1 MGFIYRKQ
9 MPSAERLKEMLP
21 VPECCAENRLRR
33 IKELEDILAGRDERL
48 LLIIGP
54 CSADNEDSVCEY
66 ITRLARVQEEVK
78 DKIMIMP
85 RIYTNKPRTT
95 GDGYK
100 GMMHQPDP
108 HEAPNAF
115 DGIKAI
121 RHMHIRAMSESGF
134 AAADEMLYPDNHPYL
149 DDILGYVAIG
159 ARSVENQQHRLVASG
174 LDMPV
179 GMKNGTGGDTGVM
192 FNAIYAA
199 QHGHDFIY
207 QSHEVASDGNPYAHA
222 ILRGGIDER
231 GRNIPNYH
239 YEDLLRIAGEYH
251 NRGFMNPSII
261 IDTNHNN
268 SCKQYEQQPRIASEV
283 LHSMNYEHLLRRMI
297 KGFMV
302 ESYLED
308 GSQKIGDDIVYGK
321 SITDPCLG
329 WEATERMIFHLAEHL
344 I

>member
-1 MGFIYRKQ
+1 MSFTFKKE
-9 MPSAERLKEMLP
+9 MPSAEHLKELLP
-21 VPECCAENRLRR
+21 VPSDSAEIR
-33 IKELEDILAGRDERL
+33 IKRIREIEAVLSGKDNRI

-54 CSADNEDSVCEY
+54 CSADNEDSVCDY
-66 ITRLARVQEEVK
+66 ISRLASVQNEVN
-78 DKIMIMP
+78 DKILLVP
-85 RIYTNKPRTT
+85 RVYTNKPRTT
-95 GDGYK
+95 GEGYK

-108 HEAPNAF
+108 NEAPNAF
-115 DGIKAI
+115 EGIKAI
-121 RHMHIRAMSESGF
+121 RQMHLRVLRETGF
-134 AAADEMLYPDNHPYL
+134 VSADEMLYPGNHPYL
-149 DDILGYVAIG
+149 DDLLGYVAVG

-174 LDMPV
+174 LDMPI

-207 QSHEVASDGNPYAHA
+207 QNHEVTTNGNPYAHA

-239 YEDLLRIAGEYH
+239 YEDLLRIASEYDEK
-251 NRGFMNPSII
+251 GFENPAVI

-268 SCKQYEQQPRIASEV
+268 SAKQFNQQPRIASEV
-283 LHSMNYEHLLRRMI
+283 MHSMAYEPLLRKMI

-302 ESYLED
+302 ESYIEE
-308 GSQKIGDDIVYGK
+308 GNQKRGENSIYGK

-329 WEATERMIFHLAEHL
+329 WKDTETMIYKLADQL